1 MGGVVKA
8 LERGLVVYVDLDPAR
23 GHEQA
28 GQRPALVVSNEK
40 LNPERSGLIT
50 ILPITT
56 RERALR
62 TRVALRPPEG
72 GVRKPSWVI
81 GEQIRTISVERVSS
95 AWGFV
100 TDSTMADVDRVL
112 QLLLRLRR

>member
-1 MGGVVKA
+1 MKP
-8 LERGLVVYVDLDPAR
+8 LDRGLVVYVDLDPAR

-28 GQRPALVVSNEK
+28 GQRPALVVSNDK
-40 LNPERSGLIT
+40 LKPERSELIT

-62 TRVALRPPEG
+62 TRIALRPPEG

-81 GEQIRTISVERVSS
+81 GEQIRTISIERVSS
-95 AWGFV
+95 VWGSV
-100 TDSTMADVDRVL
+100 MDSTMADVDRIL
-112 QLLLRLRR
+112 QFLLKLRGG